1 MRSAITAPTH
11 IRTVE
16 QLRKNSDTILNG
28 TWIAIDP
35 ASISMGYALVEG
47 GNISKNGT
55 FSTKKKPIGER
66 LKDLH
71 SMLDLELPEVE
82 LMVVEFVRTGT
93 GHHFLTW
100 STGLAVGA
108 LGAKITIEIP
118 TSLWA
123 KGKDANYI
131 KSDACDAKYI
141 AKFCLAVCEDTSL

>member
-1 MRSAITAPTH
+1 MKPITAPTH
-11 IRTVE
+11 KKIVKE
-16 QLRKNSDTILNG
+16 LRKHSDIILNG

-35 ASISMGYALVEG
+35 ASRSMGYALIEG
-47 GNISKNGT
+47 GAVSKNGT
-55 FSTKKKPIGER
+55 FVTKKKPIGER

-71 SMLDLELPEVE
+71 SMLDLDLPEVE

-108 LGAKITIEIP
+108 LGAPITIEIP
-118 TSLWA
+118 TKLWE
-123 KGKDANYI
+123 KCKDKDYI

-141 AKFCLAVCEDTSL
+141 AKFCIEVCKDLTL

>member
-1 MRSAITAPTH
+1 
-11 IRTVE
+11 VKE
-16 QLRKNSDTILNG
+16 LRKNSDTILNG

-35 ASISMGYALVEG
+35 SSRSMGYALVEG

-55 FSTKKKPIGER
+55 FTTKKKQIGER

-82 LMVVEFVRTGT
+82 LVVIEFVRTGT
-93 GHHFLTW
+93 GHHFLVW
-100 STGLAVGA
+100 GTGLAVGA
-108 LGAKITIEIP
+108 LGATTTIEIP

-131 KSDACDAKYI
+131 KSDAADAKYI
-141 AKFCLAVCEDTSL
+141 ARFCIEVCSNLDL

>member
-1 MRSAITAPTH
+1 MKPITAPTH
-11 IRTVE
+11 LKIVK
-16 QLRKNSDTILNG
+16 QLRSNSDIILQG

-35 ASISMGYALVEG
+35 SSRSMGYALVEG

-55 FSTKKKPIGER
+55 FVTKKKPIGER

-108 LGAKITIEIP
+108 LGAKTTIEIP

-123 KGKDANYI
+123 KCKDANYV

-141 AKFCLAVCEDTSL
+141 ARFCIEVCEDLSL